1 MKKILIATHGTFA
14 SGAESTVKFLMGD
27 VGNITCIN
35 AYVDQDENLVET
47 LERYFAQVRP
57 GDQVIVLTDI
67 KGGSV
72 NQKIVPYAVRENV
85 FLVAGFNL
93 PLLVALAIAP
103 EGITKDEVRQ
113 YIEDS
118 RNQMELVELEA
129 EDGREV
135 ILKIRED
142 GTLLK

>member
-35 AYVDQDENLVET
+35 AYVDQDENLAET
-47 LERYFAQVRP
+47 LEQYFARVQP
-57 GDQVIVLTDI
+57 EDQVIVLTDI

-85 FLVAGFNL
+85 FLIAGFK
-93 PLLVALAIAP
+93 PASAGGSGHCAP
-103 EGITKDEVRQ
+103 
-113 YIEDS
+113 
-118 RNQMELVELEA
+118 RNYQGGCPAVH
-129 EDGREV
+129 
-135 ILKIRED
+135 
-142 GTLLK
+142 

>member
-72 NQKIVPYAVRENV
+72 NQKIVPYAVQENV
-85 FLVAGFNL
+85 FLIAGFNL
-93 PLLVALAIAP
+93 PLLVAMAIAP

-113 YIEDS
+113 DIEDS

-129 EDGREV
+129 EDGRD
-135 ILKIRED
+135 ED
-142 GTLLK
+142 FFE

>member
-14 SGAESTVKFLMGD
+14 SGAESTVQFLMGN

-35 AYVDQDENLVET
+35 AYVDQDQNLIET
-47 LERYFAQVRP
+47 LEDYFSQVRP
-57 GDQVIVLTDI
+57 EDQVIVLTDI

-72 NQKIVPYAVRENV
+72 NQKIVPYAVGENV
-85 FLVAGFNL
+85 FLIAGFNL

-103 EGITKDEVRQ
+103 EGITKQEIRQ

-118 RNQMELVELEA
+118 KNQMELVEIEA
-129 EDGREV
+129 DED
-135 ILKIRED
+135 KDED
-142 GTLLK
+142 FFA

>member
-14 SGAESTVKFLMGD
+14 SGAESTVKFLLGD

-35 AYVDQDENLVET
+35 AYVDENDNLVEV
-47 LERYFAQVRP
+47 LEGYFARVKP
-57 GDQVIVLTDI
+57 EDQVIVLTDI

-85 FLVAGFNL
+85 YLIAGFNL

-118 RNQMELVELEA
+118 KKQMELVELEEKESRD
-129 EDGREV
+129 EDFFA
-135 ILKIRED
+135 
-142 GTLLK
+142 

>member
-35 AYVDQDENLVET
+35 AYVDQDEGLVET

-129 EDGREV
+129 EDGRD
-135 ILKIRED
+135 ED
-142 GTLLK
+142 FFE

>member
-1 MKKILIATHGTFA
+1 M
-14 SGAESTVKFLMGD
+14 
-27 VGNITCIN
+27 
-35 AYVDQDENLVET
+35 
-47 LERYFAQVRP
+47 
-57 GDQVIVLTDI
+57 
-67 KGGSV
+67 

-129 EDGREV
+129 EDGRD
-135 ILKIRED
+135 ED
-142 GTLLK
+142 FFE

>member
-14 SGAESTVKFLMGD
+14 SGAKSTIQFLMGD
-27 VGNITCIN
+27 MGNITCID
-35 AYVDQDENLVET
+35 AYVDPEENLVER
-47 LERYFAQVRP
+47 LDGYFSQV
-57 GDQVIVLTDI
+57 GEEDQVIVLTDI

-72 NQKIVPYAVRENV
+72 NQKLVPYAVRENV

-103 EGITKDEVRQ
+103 DGITREEVRQ

-118 RNQMELVELEA
+118 KKQMELVDVVP
-129 EDGREV
+129 EDGQD
-135 ILKIRED
+135 ED
-142 GTLLK
+142 FFA

>member
-1 MKKILIATHGTFA
+1 
-14 SGAESTVKFLMGD
+14 MGD

-35 AYVDQDENLVET
+35 AYVDQDENLAET
-47 LERYFAQVRP
+47 LEQYFAQVQP
-57 GDQVIVLTDI
+57 EDQVIVLTDI

-85 FLVAGFNL
+85 FLIAGFNL

-103 EGITKDEVRQ
+103 QGITREDVRQ

-118 RNQMELVELEA
+118 KKQMELVELEA
-129 EDGREV
+129 DDSRDEDFFA
-135 ILKIRED
+135 
-142 GTLLK
+142 

>member
-14 SGAESTVKFLMGD
+14 SGAESTVRFLMGN

-47 LERYFAQVRP
+47 LEQYFAQIRP
-57 GDQVIVLTDI
+57 EDQVIVLTDI

-103 EGITKDEVRQ
+103 EGITKDGIKQ

-118 RNQMELVELEA
+118 RNQMELVELVNQEGQD
-129 EDGREV
+129 EDFFG
-135 ILKIRED
+135 
-142 GTLLK
+142 

>member
-14 SGAESTVKFLMGD
+14 SGAESTVRFLMGN

-47 LERYFAQVRP
+47 LERYFAQIRP
-57 GDQVIVLTDI
+57 EDQVIVLTDI

-103 EGITKDEVRQ
+103 EGITKDGIKQ

-118 RNQMELVELEA
+118 RNQMELVELDNQEGQD
-129 EDGREV
+129 EDFFG
-135 ILKIRED
+135 
-142 GTLLK
+142 

>member
-1 MKKILIATHGTFA
+1 MKKIFIATHGTFA

-129 EDGREV
+129 EDGRD
-135 ILKIRED
+135 ED
-142 GTLLK
+142 FFE

>member
-1 MKKILIATHGTFA
+1 MKKILIAAHGTFA
-14 SGAESTVKFLMGD
+14 SGAESTVQFLLGN

-35 AYVDQDENLVET
+35 AYVNPDENLIET
-47 LERYFAQVRP
+47 LETYFSQVQP
-57 GDQVIVLTDI
+57 EDQVIVLTDI

-72 NQKIVPYAVRENV
+72 NQKIVPYAVRDNV

-103 EGITKDEVRQ
+103 EGVTKEEIKQ

-118 RNQMELVELEA
+118 RSQIELVEIEPAEA
-129 EDGREV
+129 RDEDFFE
-135 ILKIRED
+135 
-142 GTLLK
+142 

>member
-14 SGAESTVKFLMGD
+14 SGAESTVRFLMGN

-47 LERYFAQVRP
+47 LEQYFAQIRP
-57 GDQVIVLTDI
+57 EDQVIVLTDI

-103 EGITKDEVRQ
+103 EGITKDGIKQ

-118 RNQMELVELEA
+118 RNQMELVELDNQEGQD
-129 EDGREV
+129 EDFFG
-135 ILKIRED
+135 
-142 GTLLK
+142 

>member
-47 LERYFAQVRP
+47 LEQYFAQIRP
-57 GDQVIVLTDI
+57 EDQVIVLTDI

-103 EGITKDEVRQ
+103 EGITKDGIKQ

-118 RNQMELVELEA
+118 RNQMELVELVNQEGQD
-129 EDGREV
+129 EDFFG
-135 ILKIRED
+135 
-142 GTLLK
+142 

>member
-14 SGAESTVKFLMGD
+14 SGAESTVRFLMGN

-47 LERYFAQVRP
+47 LERYLAQIRP
-57 GDQVIVLTDI
+57 EDQVIVLTDI

-103 EGITKDEVRQ
+103 EGITKDGIKQ

-118 RNQMELVELEA
+118 RNQMELVELDNQEGQD
-129 EDGREV
+129 EDFFG
-135 ILKIRED
+135 
-142 GTLLK
+142 

>member
-35 AYVDQDENLVET
+35 AYVDQDENLAET
-47 LERYFAQVRP
+47 LEQYFAQIRP
-57 GDQVIVLTDI
+57 EDQVIVLTDI

-103 EGITKDEVRQ
+103 EGITKDGIKQ

-118 RNQMELVELEA
+118 RNQMELVELVNQEGQD
-129 EDGREV
+129 EDFFG
-135 ILKIRED
+135 
-142 GTLLK
+142 

>member
-35 AYVDQDENLVET
+35 AYVDKDENLVVT

-129 EDGREV
+129 EDGRD
-135 ILKIRED
+135 ED
-142 GTLLK
+142 FFE

>member
-14 SGAESTVKFLMGD
+14 SGAESTVRFLMGN

-47 LERYFAQVRP
+47 LERYFAQIRHE
-57 GDQVIVLTDI
+57 DQVIVLTDI

-103 EGITKDEVRQ
+103 EGITKDGIKQ

-118 RNQMELVELEA
+118 RNQMELVELDNQEGQD
-129 EDGREV
+129 EDFFG
-135 ILKIRED
+135 
-142 GTLLK
+142 

>member
-14 SGAESTVKFLMGD
+14 SGAESTVRFLMGN

-47 LERYFAQVRP
+47 LERYFAQIRP
-57 GDQVIVLTDI
+57 EDQVIVLTDI

-103 EGITKDEVRQ
+103 EGITKDGIKQ

-118 RNQMELVELEA
+118 RNQMELVELDNQGGQD
-129 EDGREV
+129 EDFFG
-135 ILKIRED
+135 
-142 GTLLK
+142 

>member
-14 SGAESTVKFLMGD
+14 SGAESTVRFLMGN
-27 VGNITCIN
+27 VENITCIN

-47 LERYFAQVRP
+47 LERYFAQVGP
-57 GDQVIVLTDI
+57 EDQVIVLTDI

-85 FLVAGFNL
+85 FLIAGFNL

-103 EGITKDEVRQ
+103 EGITREEIRQ

-118 RNQMELVELEA
+118 KNQMELVELEGENGRD
-129 EDGREV
+129 EDFFE
-135 ILKIRED
+135 
-142 GTLLK
+142 

>member
-14 SGAESTVKFLMGD
+14 SGTESTVRFLMGN

-47 LERYFAQVRP
+47 LERYFAQIRP
-57 GDQVIVLTDI
+57 EDQVIVLTDI

-103 EGITKDEVRQ
+103 EGITKDGIKQ

-118 RNQMELVELEA
+118 RNQMELVELDNQEGQD
-129 EDGREV
+129 EDFFG
-135 ILKIRED
+135 
-142 GTLLK
+142 

>member
-35 AYVDQDENLVET
+35 AYVDQDENLAET
-47 LERYFAQVRP
+47 LEQYFARVQSE
-57 GDQVIVLTDI
+57 DQVIVLTGI

-85 FLVAGFNL
+85 FLIAGFNL

-103 EGITKDEVRQ
+103 QGITREDVRQ

-118 RNQMELVELEA
+118 KKQMELVELEA
-129 EDGREV
+129 DDSRDEDFFA
-135 ILKIRED
+135 
-142 GTLLK
+142 